1 MTDSN
6 DFSSDYMQKYNGR
19 LVALRHWSDL
29 TAFWETLLKN
39 ADDGWYVYGVGEPP
53 PTEPVSAAKL
63 AEFVR
68 ELDALLHRDHDEDY
82 CGIVYVD
89 DREHPEFVK
98 IYDPNN
104 LGSSCGSSGRLIL
117 PGWTLSRAR
126 PVDLKMAFPL
136 PGNRR
141 RWWQKLFG

>member
-1 MTDSN
+1 MTDTTDS
-6 DFSSDYMQKYNGR
+6 SSDFMQKYNGR
-19 LVALRHWSDL
+19 LVALRQWSDL
-29 TAFWETLLKN
+29 AAFWETLLKN

-63 AEFVR
+63 GEFVR

-98 IYDPNN
+98 VYDPNN
-104 LGSSCGSSGRLIL
+104 LGSSCGSSGLVIL

-126 PVDLKMAFPL
+126 PVDLQMAFPL